1 MFEIPEYEIC
11 LVGID
16 PGTRYLGYSRMMID
30 SSNRILSVDSET
42 IVAERS
48 MWYDRQMSMVCG
60 DSVARIYSYR
70 GELMQRFTRDRPTL
84 IACESPF
91 FHRLHPGSYGP
102 LVETFAMI
110 REVVWQY
117 DSHLVLE
124 GIAPMVV
131 KKSIGARSNA
141 TKEEMTEALIQ
152 YPLLKGV
159 LSKSYIAELDEHSVD
174 AIAVVNALYRNKV
187 LHQSW

>member
-30 SSNRILSVDSET
+30 SGNRILSVDSET

-48 MWYDRQMSMVCG
+48 VWYDRQMSMVCG

-70 GELMQRFTRDRPTL
+70 SELLQRFTRDRPTL

-117 DSHLVLE
+117 DSHLVLA
-124 GIAPMVV
+124 GVPPMVV

-159 LSKSYIAELDEHSVD
+159 LSKGYIAELDEHSVD
-174 AIAVVNALYRNKV
+174 AIAVVNALYRSRV
-187 LHQSW
+187 LRDLS

>member
-30 SSNRILSVDSET
+30 SQNRILSVDSET

-70 GELMQRFTRDRPTL
+70 NELLQRFTRDRPTL

-141 TKEEMTEALIQ
+141 AKEEMTDALIQ
-152 YPLLKGV
+152 YPLFKGV

-174 AIAVVNALYRNKV
+174 AIAVVNALYRHKV
-187 LHQSW
+187 SKDFF

>member
-30 SSNRILSVDSET
+30 SGNRILRIDSET

-48 MWYDRQMSMVCG
+48 VWYDRQMSLVCG

-70 GELMQRFTRDRPTL
+70 SEL
-84 IACESPF
+84 
-91 FHRLHPGSYGP
+91 
-102 LVETFAMI
+102 
-110 REVVWQY
+110 WQY

-152 YPLLKGV
+152 YPLFKGI
-159 LSKSYIAELDEHSVD
+159 LSKGYIAELDEHSVD
-174 AIAVVNALYRNKV
+174 AIAVVNALYRNRV
-187 LHQSW
+187 LKQSW